1 VAEPESRGSH
11 GRITGAAG
19 SGGATV
25 LPKVI
30 KQMSRSNSSPALLI
44 VDDSPTIRKMIRA
57 ALKPLDAYFG
67 EAGSGLEAIEQ
78 LVLHPFHAITLDLNM
93 PDMHGIDFIKFV
105 RGHDR
110 FKNIPI
116 VVISTRSDELT
127 RTTVLSSGASAYI
140 TKPFTPQQLLDTMSG
155 LINFP
160 VGSGKLD
167 E

>member
-1 VAEPESRGSH
+1 
-11 GRITGAAG
+11 
-19 SGGATV
+19 
-25 LPKVI
+25 
-30 KQMSRSNSSPALLI
+30 MSRSNSSPALLI

-57 ALKPLDAYFG
+57 ALKSLDAYIG

-78 LVLHPFHAITLDLNM
+78 LVLHPYHAITLDLNM
-93 PDMHGIDFIKFV
+93 PDMHGIDFIQFV

-127 RTTVLSSGASAYI
+127 RTMVLSSGASTYI
-140 TKPFTPQQLLDTMSG
+140 TKPFTPQQLLETISELIDHPLRSG
-155 LINFP
+155 E
-160 VGSGKLD
+160 VD